1 MRRWRSSL
9 LFWWPLF
16 LILGMVLTNGCGE
29 GGANPVRPVNGVIE
43 MTASAFGFKPDQIAM
58 EVGEQVTL
66 KVTSSDTRHT
76 FTIKDLGIDLEIPP
90 DKTVTVDLTGTRK
103 GTYTFYC
110 AVPGHREKGMEGSLF
125 VSQRPLAPTRSAGG
139 GGGYSY

>member
-1 MRRWRSSL
+1 MRRWISFPLFWLSL
-9 LFWWPLF
+9 L
-16 LILGMVLTNGCGE
+16 LILGMALANGCDE

-43 MTASAFGFKPDQIAM
+43 MTASAFAFKPDQIAM

-66 KVTSSDTRHT
+66 KLTSTDSLHT
-76 FTIKDLGIDLEIPP
+76 FTIRDLGIDVEIPP
-90 DKTVTVDLTGTRK
+90 GETAAVDLTGTRK

-110 AVPGHREKGMEGSLF
+110 TVPGHREKGMEGSLF

-139 GGGYSY
+139 GGYSY